1 MTAVVSQTASS
12 VKEALVGKNSTPT
25 TDEGAQSTAA
35 SHEDVG
41 QDGAQATKPV
51 SSSIADAMTAVT
63 NAVKWTVAPTAT
75 DHPVEDDDKSNVQ

>member
-1 MTAVVSQTASS
+1 
-12 VKEALVGKNSTPT
+12 VKEALVGKKSTPT

-63 NAVKWTVAPTAT
+63 NAVKGTVAPTAT
-75 DHPVEDDDKSNVQ
+75 DHPVEDDKSNVQ